1 MNYYNGMNQTDLKS
15 DYKFSNYAW
24 GDDYHEVLKVRL
36 ISLLEWI
43 QVKYP
48 NVNGLACVDTSPLM
62 EKVWAQKAGL
72 GWQGKHTNLITK
84 DYGSWIFLGELVIDM
99 QLHYDLPF
107 EEDLCGTCM
116 SCIEACPTQAL
127 SEYEIDSEKCISYK
141 TIECR
146 EEFFQDEIQLD
157 NWIYGCDI
165 CQEVCPWNI
174 KFNQVT
180 QKDNFYPR
188 SEILKW
194 ENIDWEN
201 LNESTFKNTFK
212 GSSAKRA
219 KFSGLKR
226 NIIKNSR

>member
-1 MNYYNGMNQTDLKS
+1 MLFKHRHLTLLKRTVEAI
-15 DYKFSNYAW
+15 K
-24 GDDYHEVLKVRL
+24 
-36 ISLLEWI
+36 
-43 QVKYP
+43 KYP
-48 NVNGLACVDTSPLM
+48 DNFDLGGKIRNMYQRELDT
-62 EKVWAQKAGL
+62 
-72 GWQGKHTNLITK
+72 
-84 DYGSWIFLGELVIDM
+84 
-99 QLHYDLPF
+99 YDLPF

-180 QKDNFYPR
+180 QKDNFYPQ
-188 SEILKW
+188 SEILNW

-226 NIIKNSR
+226 NIIKNSG